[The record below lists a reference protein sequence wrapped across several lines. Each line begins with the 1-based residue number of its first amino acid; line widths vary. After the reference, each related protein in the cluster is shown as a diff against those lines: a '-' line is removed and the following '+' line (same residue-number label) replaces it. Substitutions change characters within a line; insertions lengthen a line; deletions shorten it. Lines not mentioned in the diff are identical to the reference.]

1 MGPSTSISSILVIS
15 ILSSIPY
22 SACRPTNPISSLSVT
37 SHITLRFAQTEVE
50 AFIKNPGNIAQEEE
64 FSMFLPDSAFIS
76 FFSMT
81 TGEDEKVAKV
91 MAKEKA
97 VEEFNNARK
106 LGIGAGIVS
115 ENERDSNKFSIKTSI
130 EPGQKVV
137 FKLKYEE
144 LLQRRN
150 GQYEHAININ
160 PESNVENLKVE
171 VFINESLPISN
182 LFVPELKHSNELDFN
197 RQAKNKDAVITHKEG
212 TKEAHI
218 EYSPH
223 NNARNKDE
231 ESVSGQFLVRYDV
244 DRKGQDSEV
253 QVIDGY
259 FVHFFAPENL
269 QKLPKHAVFVLD
281 ISGSMMGEKIVQLK
295 DAMFTILDD
304 MTESDYF
311 SIIVF
316 SSGVNTWT
324 SDKLENLEKDKSE
337 APVVIQATKHNK
349 KVAIDYVNNLEEGGS
364 TNINDAMIEGIKLAE
379 TATKEELLPRST
391 KSMLIFLTDGQPT
404 VGVRN
409 REDIRKNVRDRNTNK
424 IPIFGLAFG
433 SDSDFTLMKD
443 VSLDADSFAKRI
455 YEGSDAAIQLED
467 FFSQISNPI
476 ISELK
481 FEYLGEVVDNS
492 SVSKAAL
499 NSFFKGGEYVVVGKL
514 NNNWDEKENKLSIV
528 LLGEQLEGKYEKKID
543 ICLRPRALPAL
554 SDPFDEESHHTLNC
568 VAPPQYPERSAEQ
581 NFMQKLHAF
590 VNIKQLLKKDDSD
603 VVGGETPRS
612 KALRLALD
620 NNFVTELTSLVVVN
634 KQEVSVASLGDRD
647 YPFFDSSMIA
657 YSIPSQPQSYG
668 GLSAHSLS
676 PHSGI
681 SFGLSAQSAF
691 PTRRNMQ
698 GRRRAGAGAMRGGGG
713 GSNFGSSNKPW
724 LITKSYVDQ
733 SDSTHHTCS
742 GSLTLYSKTYL
753 RGEKVVISED
763 TEDLETQQFTDQL
776 VSLSVTGDCC
786 WEVFT
791 GVNYTGDSEQFTSSE
806 KYLSTTSV
814 GQVFR
819 NAKSVKKC

>member
-1 MGPSTSISSILVIS
+1 M
-15 ILSSIPY
+15 
-22 SACRPTNPISSLSVT
+22 
-37 SHITLRFAQTEVE
+37 
-50 AFIKNPGNIAQEEE
+50 
-64 FSMFLPDSAFIS
+64 
-76 FFSMT
+76 
-81 TGEDEKVAKV
+81 
-91 MAKEKA
+91 
-97 VEEFNNARK
+97 
-106 LGIGAGIVS
+106 
-115 ENERDSNKFSIKTSI
+115 
-130 EPGQKVV
+130 
-137 FKLKYEE
+137 
-144 LLQRRN
+144 
-150 GQYEHAININ
+150 
-160 PESNVENLKVE
+160 
-171 VFINESLPISN
+171 
-182 LFVPELKHSNELDFN
+182 
-197 RQAKNKDAVITHKEG
+197 
-212 TKEAHI
+212 
-218 EYSPH
+218 
-223 NNARNKDE
+223 
-231 ESVSGQFLVRYDV
+231 
-244 DRKGQDSEV
+244 
-253 QVIDGY
+253 
-259 FVHFFAPENL
+259 
-269 QKLPKHAVFVLD
+269 
-281 ISGSMMGEKIVQLK
+281 
-295 DAMFTILDD
+295 
-304 MTESDYF
+304 
-311 SIIVF
+311 
-316 SSGVNTWT
+316 
-324 SDKLENLEKDKSE
+324 
-337 APVVIQATKHNK
+337 
-349 KVAIDYVNNLEEGGS
+349 
-364 TNINDAMIEGIKLAE
+364 
-379 TATKEELLPRST
+379 
-391 KSMLIFLTDGQPT
+391 
-404 VGVRN
+404 
-409 REDIRKNVRDRNTNK
+409 RDRNINK

-514 NNNWDEKENKLSIV
+514 NNNWDEKDNKLSIV

-543 ICLRPRALPAL
+543 ICLRPRALPSL
-554 SDPFDEESHHTLNC
+554 SDPYDEESHHTLNC
-568 VAPPQYPERSAEQ
+568 IAPPQYPQRSAEQ
-581 NFMQKLHAF
+581 NFMKKLHAF

-657 YSIPSQPQSYG
+657 YSIPSQPQTYG

-698 GRRRAGAGAMRGGGG
+698 SRRRVGSIYRQSSPFGLSNNAG
-713 GSNFGSSNKPW
+713 S
-724 LITKSYVDQ
+724 ITRTMDLSLPN
-733 SDSTHHTCS
+733 STQNTCS
-742 GSLTLYSKTYL
+742 GSITLHSKTYL
-753 RGEKVVISED
+753 RGENVVITED
-763 TEDLETQQFTDQL
+763 IEDLETLQFTDML
-776 VSLSVTGDCC
+776 VSLSVADDCC